1 MSTLRI
7 LISLF
12 ALLIA
17 ACSPAPATA
26 EPPHVETTPAP
37 VAERVAAAAEDL
49 QATVA
54 SAITPASGAV
64 REAVD
69 ATVSAPAAQGPTPP
83 VSPAAVAHI
92 IRWEVSSPA
101 YYTRALQ
108 RPIWPGGAS
117 GVTWGIGYDGGHQ
130 SRAVIEAD
138 WHAHPHGQR
147 LADTASIT
155 GNAARAALPRFRDI
169 VTPFDLAVD
178 VFERASLPVYHRT
191 AVRAYGDGLLQLPL
205 DAQGALVGNT
215 YNRGGSMVGSRNI
228 EKRTIRDECIPAGDL
243 ACIAAQLRAQC
254 RLWQGTNLEAGLCAR
269 REDEARLVEGSA

>member
-1 MSTLRI
+1 MRAIAAT
-7 LISLF
+7 F
-12 ALLIA
+12 ALLLA
-17 ACSPAPATA
+17 ACAPTPVEA

-37 VAERVAAAAEDL
+37 VAERVAAATEEV

-54 SAITPASGAV
+54 GAITPLLGDV
-64 REAVD
+64 RDTVD
-69 ATVSAPAAQGPTPP
+69 ATVPAPAAQVPTPP

-130 SRAVIEAD
+130 SRSVILTD
-138 WHAHPHGQR
+138 WHAHPQAAR
-147 LADTASIT
+147 LAESSGIRGT
-155 GNAARAALPRFRDI
+155 AARDALARFRDI
-169 VTPFDLAVD
+169 LTPFDHAAD
-178 VFERASLPVYHRT
+178 VFANASLPVYHRST
-191 AVRAYGDGLLQLPL
+191 LRAYGDGLLQLPP

-215 YNRGGSMVGSRNI
+215 YNRGASMVGSRNV
-228 EKRTIRDECIPAGDL
+228 EKRAIRDECIPARDL
-243 ACIAAQLRAQC
+243 ACIAAKLRAQC
-254 RLWQGTNLEAGLCAR
+254 RLWRGTNLEAGLCGR

>member
-1 MSTLRI
+1 MRI
-7 LISLF
+7 TTTIL
-12 ALLIA
+12 ALLLA
-17 ACSPAPATA
+17 ACAPAPVVA

-37 VAERVAAAAEDL
+37 AAERVAAAAEQV

-54 SAITPASGAV
+54 GAITPVVGSV
-64 REAVD
+64 RDAVD
-69 ATVSAPAAQGPTPP
+69 ATVPAPAAGGTPL

-130 SRAVIEAD
+130 SRAVILGD
-138 WHAHPHGQR
+138 WHAHPQAAR
-147 LADTASIT
+147 LAESSGIT
-155 GNAARAALPRFRDI
+155 GTAARAALARFRDI
-169 VTPFDLAVD
+169 LTPFDYAAE
-178 VFERASLPVYHRT
+178 VFASASLPVYHRST
-191 AVRAYGDGLLQLPL
+191 LRAYGDGLLQLPP

-215 YNRGGSMVGSRNI
+215 YNRGGSMVGSRNV
-228 EKRTIRDECIPAGDL
+228 EKRAIRDECIPARDL
-243 ACIAAQLRAQC
+243 PCIAAQLRAQC
-254 RLWQGTNLEAGLCAR
+254 RLWRGTSLEAGLCGR

>member
-1 MSTLRI
+1 MRAIAATL
-7 LISLF
+7 
-12 ALLIA
+12 ALLLA
-17 ACSPAPATA
+17 ACAPTPVEA
-26 EPPHVETTPAP
+26 EPPHVETTPAT
-37 VAERVAAAAEDL
+37 VAERVAAATEEV

-54 SAITPASGAV
+54 GAITPLLGDV
-64 REAVD
+64 RDTVD
-69 ATVSAPAAQGPTPP
+69 ATVPAPAAQVPTPP

-130 SRAVIEAD
+130 SRSVILAD
-138 WHAHPHGQR
+138 WHAHPQATR
-147 LADTASIT
+147 LAESSGIT
-155 GNAARAALPRFRDI
+155 GNAARDALARFRDI
-169 VTPFDLAVD
+169 LTPFDHAAE
-178 VFERASLPVYHRT
+178 VFANASLPAYHRST
-191 AVRAYGDGLLQLPL
+191 LRAYGDGLLQLPP

-215 YNRGGSMVGSRNI
+215 YNRGASMVGSRNT
-228 EKRTIRDECIPAGDL
+228 EKRAIRDECIPARDL

-254 RLWQGTNLEAGLCAR
+254 RLWRGTSLEAGLCGR

>member
-1 MSTLRI
+1 MIKLRLHSI
-7 LISLF
+7 LS
-12 ALLIA
+12 ALLLV
-17 ACSPAPATA
+17 ACAPAPVVA

-37 VAERVAAAAEDL
+37 VAERVAAATESM

-54 SAITPASGAV
+54 EAITPVSGAV
-64 REAVD
+64 RDAVD
-69 ATVSAPAAQGPTPP
+69 ATVSAPATMGPPPP

-101 YYTRALQ
+101 WYSRALQ

-130 SRAVIEAD
+130 SRTVIAAD
-138 WHAHPHGQR
+138 WHAHPQADR
-147 LADTASIT
+147 LAESAGIT
-155 GNAARAALPRFRDI
+155 GTAARAALPRFRDI
-169 VTPFDLAVD
+169 VTPFDYAAE
-178 VFERASLPVYHRT
+178 VFATASLPVYYRA
-191 AVRAYGDGLLQLPL
+191 AVRAYGEGLLQLPP

-215 YNRGGSMVGSRNI
+215 YNRGGSMVGSRNA
-228 EKRTIRDECIPAGDL
+228 EKRTIRDECIPARDL

-254 RLWQGTNLEAGLCAR
+254 RLWRDTALEAGLCGR